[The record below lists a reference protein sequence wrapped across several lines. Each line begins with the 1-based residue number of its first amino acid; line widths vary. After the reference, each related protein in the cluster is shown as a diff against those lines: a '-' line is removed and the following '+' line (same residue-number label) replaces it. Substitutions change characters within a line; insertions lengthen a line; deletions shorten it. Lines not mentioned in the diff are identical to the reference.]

1 MINCQF
7 WLKKLNLESAYKK
20 WIWIQNKIVGVLTLH
35 HQNARKININVEHI
49 IFNTNVI
56 HMYECNF
63 SETVQLEI
71 FYFLLIFFYFP
82 SFLRCKCKYNILFEF
97 CSIITFDVWHQCKNR
112 TEKNFAINSVVGS
125 WDTFTIIVVN
135 SFSFSLFYWFI
146 HCLTIFFQR
155 IYFIFSF
162 IDSLWILSCT
172 LSVLLRSSKIRG
184 KAKKTILRLDL

>member
-1 MINCQF
+1 MNMNTEQNCGGANVTSP
-7 WLKKLNLESAYKK
+7 KCA
-20 WIWIQNKIVGVLTLH
+20 QNKHKCRTH
-35 HQNARKININVEHI
+35 
-49 IFNTNVI
+49 
-56 HMYECNF
+56 NF
-63 SETVQLEI
+63 QYQRHSHVRMQFFWNGSI
-71 FYFLLIFFYFP
+71 GDFLFFIIFFYFP

-112 TEKNFAINSVVGS
+112 TETNFAINSVVGS